1 MESFER
7 FYDIIRA
14 KSREDKRNTIIMILA
29 VIGFI
34 AAVGVA
40 FLLMLVLFA
49 VGAYLRA
56 KRSVKDSMHNV
67 AEAQD
72 ADDFIEEG
80 NLSLSFSGNKKGP
93 RQEQDN
99 WPV

>member
-1 MESFER
+1 MIASFLLAWRTLVRGR
-7 FYDIIRA
+7 FVPVLFAAGAYIRA
-14 KSREDKRNTIIMILA
+14 KRE
-29 VIGFI
+29 
-34 AAVGVA
+34 
-40 FLLMLVLFA
+40 
-49 VGAYLRA
+49 
-56 KRSVKDSMHNV
+56 VKDSMHNV